1 LKNFLRSLVSI
12 VAGML
17 VAGACVAGVEALG
30 HRIYPV
36 PAGIDVKDPA
46 VLRDLVAQLPTGTVV
61 SVLVAWIVGSLAGAW
76 VAARLARQLPVGHAA
91 VIGALVL
98 AGAAAN
104 MLLIPHPAWM
114 WAGAL
119 VGIPLAAYLGGR
131 WAGRRQPTQ

>member
-1 LKNFLRSLVSI
+1 MF
-12 VAGML
+12 

-36 PAGIDVKDPA
+36 PAGIDLKDPA
-46 VLRDLVAQLPTGTVV
+46 VLRDLVAQLPIGTVV

-76 VAARLARQLPVGHAA
+76 VAARLASQLQLGHAA

-98 AGAAAN
+98 AGAGAN

-114 WAGAL
+114 WVGTL
-119 VGIPLAAYLGGR
+119 VGVPLAAYLGGR
-131 WAGRRQPTQ
+131 WAGRRQSTQ